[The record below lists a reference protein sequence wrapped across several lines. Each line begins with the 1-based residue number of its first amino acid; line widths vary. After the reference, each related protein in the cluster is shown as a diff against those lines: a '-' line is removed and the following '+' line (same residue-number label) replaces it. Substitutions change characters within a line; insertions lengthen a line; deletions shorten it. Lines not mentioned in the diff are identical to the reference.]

1 MNPEFF
7 TIQQRKEFGMWP
19 DADLI
24 SRGII
29 PYVNRIKLDAITV
42 TIKSDMKGENIV
54 DLLDNCKKISKIYY
68 SNDYT
73 DMDERVK
80 AAFNKNTEPYKD
92 KIAEVKGKKV
102 NVVCIDESACNPERL
117 ALYYESVLPGGIFCG
132 NGHESPE
139 VKKALLDFRRGNK
152 IGTPIDVSNRAV
164 WFWIKR
170 I

>member
-7 TIQQRKEFGMWP
+7 TIEQRKEFSMWP
-19 DADLI
+19 DMDLI

-29 PYVNRIKLDAITV
+29 PYVNRLRFDTITV

-73 DMDERVK
+73 DIDERVK
-80 AAFNKNTEPYKD
+80 AAFNKNTEPYAD

-102 NVVCIDESACNPERL
+102 NVVCIDKSACNAERL
-117 ALYYESVLPGGIFCG
+117 ALYYENLVTGGIFCG
-132 NGHESPE
+132 NGHEFIA
-139 VKKALLDFRRGNK
+139 VKEALSGFRRSKK
-152 IGTPIDVSNRAV
+152 IGTPIDVANRAV

-170 I
+170 

>member
-7 TIQQRKEFGMWP
+7 TIEQRKEFGMWP

-29 PYVNRIKLDAITV
+29 PYIKRMKLDTITV
-42 TIKSDMKGENIV
+42 TIKSDLKGENIV
-54 DLLDNCKKISKIYY
+54 DLLENCKKISKIYY

-73 DMDERVK
+73 DTDERVK
-80 AAFNKNTEPYKD
+80 AAFNKNTQPYID

-102 NVVCIDESACNPERL
+102 NVVCIDKSACNAERL
-117 ALYYESVLPGGIFCG
+117 ALYYENLVPGGIFCG
-132 NGHESPE
+132 NGHESTE
-139 VKKALLDFRRGNK
+139 VKEALSVFRRGKK

-170 I
+170 